1 MLDFGKGRGKEA
13 LFLVE
18 AANLF
23 HVVFG
28 KLEVIDLDVFL
39 DIIRVAGPRNRGK
52 AFLHVPAEDNLRGRL
67 LVLCRQFLDGLVA
80 KDGRKIPLQQ
90 MIELAATLMEGG
102 IKAFA
107 NRE

>member
-39 DIIRVAGPRNRGK
+39 DVIRVAGAGNRGK
-52 AFLHVPAEDNLRGRL
+52 TFLHVPAEDNLRGRL
-67 LVLCRQFLDGLVA
+67 LVLCRQWVQ
-80 KDGRKIPLQQ
+80 DGRKIPLKQ

>member
-1 MLDFGKGRGKEA
+1 MLDFGKGRGEEA

-39 DIIRVAGPRNRGK
+39 DVISV
-52 AFLHVPAEDNLRGRL
+52 
-67 LVLCRQFLDGLVA
+67 
-80 KDGRKIPLQQ
+80 
-90 MIELAATLMEGG
+90 
-102 IKAFA
+102 
-107 NRE
+107 

>member
-1 MLDFGKGRGKEA
+1 MLDFSEGRGKEA

-39 DIIRVAGPRNRGK
+39 DVIRVAGPRNRGE
-52 AFLHVPAEDNLRGRL
+52 AFLHMPA
-67 LVLCRQFLDGLVA
+67 
-80 KDGRKIPLQQ
+80 
-90 MIELAATLMEGG
+90 
-102 IKAFA
+102 
-107 NRE
+107 

>member
-39 DIIRVAGPRNRGK
+39 DVIRVAGAGNRGE

-67 LVLCRQFLDGLVA
+67 LVLCRQWVQ
-80 KDGRKIPLQQ
+80 DGRKIPLKQ
-90 MIELAATLMEGG
+90 MIDLAATLMEGG